1 MSGSPAFPFPLPRRS
16 PEELGIPTAALVAL
30 TDRLQTEGLDPHA
43 LVIAR
48 GGQIAFETAWAP
60 YRLDRTLAQLRA
72 AAHIAGGPDFLLDIP
87 AGLLEGDAPHE
98 AIRREAMEE
107 TGYFVGEA
115 HHLFDFFASPGTL
128 TEKVALFAAFVS
140 ASDRVMEG
148 GGLEEEHEYIEVVE
162 LKLDEAFAMI
172 SSGEIVDAKTI
183 MALQWAMLARP
194 ALNNAHIPG

>member
-1 MSGSPAFPFPLPRRS
+1 M
-16 PEELGIPTAALVAL
+16 
-30 TDRLQTEGLDPHA
+30 TET
-43 LVIAR
+43 IR
-48 GGQIAFETAWAP
+48 I
-60 YRLDRTLAQLRA
+60 LDREVVWEKFVRLERLTIEQKLPDGRKVILDREIHDHGQAAAIFLYDPARETVILVRQFRA
-72 AAHIAGGPDFLLDIP
+72 AAHIAGGPDFLLEIP

-98 AIRREAMEE
+98 AMRREAMEE

>member
-1 MSGSPAFPFPLPRRS
+1 MTETIKILERNVVWEKFIRIERLTIEQQLPDGRMVTLDR
-16 PEELGIPTAALVAL
+16 EVHDHGQAAAILL
-30 TDRLQTEGLDPHA
+30 YDP
-43 LVIAR
+43 AR
-48 GGQIAFETAWAP
+48 GTVILVRQF
-60 YRLDRTLAQLRA
+60 RA
-72 AAHIAGGPDFLLDIP
+72 GAHMAGGPGFLLEIP
-87 AGLLEGDAPHE
+87 AGLLEGDAPAE

-148 GGLEEEHEYIEVVE
+148 GGLDEEHEYIEVVE
-162 LKLDEAFAMI
+162 LPLEEAFAMI
-172 SSGEIVDAKTI
+172 STGDILDAKTI

-194 ALNNAHIPG
+194 ALQNAHIPA